1 MATVEGDMAQS
12 ARTGLL
18 GRYRYSDDAFVRTIE
33 EVVSSHLA
41 DPDFG
46 TYQAASVAGISRM
59 HLNRKLRAL
68 TGQSTREFIRTIRL
82 QHSSTLLRQKSYR
95 VSDVARQVG
104 FRSLSHFAKVFRKQ
118 FGVTPSKYQR
128 CGSSDIS

>member
-1 MATVEGDMAQS
+1 MTKTAD
-12 ARTGLL
+12 TGLL
-18 GRYRYSDDAFVRTIE
+18 GRYWSSDDAFVRTIE

-41 DPDFG
+41 DADFG
-46 TYQAASVAGISRM
+46 TDQVASIAGISRM

-82 QHSSTLLRQKSYR
+82 EHSSTLLQQKSYR

-128 CGSSDIS
+128 CRSSSTSRV